1 MGVLQNSRE
10 KSNEEPVSFVQEFG
24 HARVTD
30 KFPQNPS
37 LGTWAN
43 TQRQSYKR
51 YLKGASSSKMIEDRI
66 QLLNKVGFEW
76 ECRHIQPWERSYE
89 ELVKF
94 VEEFGHTRVPAK
106 FPQNLPLGNW
116 VRKQRS
122 KYKKLQKEGSSSI
135 TENQIEL
142 LNKIGFEWKIYC
154 SNSVESSTL

>member
-66 QLLNKVGFEW
+66 QLLNKVGFE
-76 ECRHIQPWERSYE
+76 S
-89 ELVKF
+89 
-94 VEEFGHTRVPAK
+94 
-106 FPQNLPLGNW
+106 
-116 VRKQRS
+116 S
-122 KYKKLQKEGSSSI
+122 KMIANRIL
-135 TENQIEL
+135 L
-142 LNKIGFEWKIYC
+142 LNKVSTEWEGYKQPCDKSFKELVSIEGVWSC
-154 SNSVESSTL
+154 